1 MKMEKLSVVVITY
14 NEEKNIGRCLRSVK
28 AIADEI
34 IVLDSF
40 STDNTVAIARQS
52 GAKVWQQP
60 FRGYVEQKN
69 EATRLASYNYIMS
82 IDADEEIDETLQSAI
97 SDIKQ
102 TFTFGAYRMKRCTN
116 FCGYFIRN
124 GAWYPDRKVR
134 LFDKR
139 IAKWGGLNP
148 HDKVVFNKPV
158 AIKQLPGEI
167 LHYSFAT
174 ADEQAVQNDRFSSI
188 VADSYFKAGKRTSF
202 LRKLVNPCWAFVY
215 GFIIRMGFLDGKKGL
230 IIALNQARYTFL
242 KHKKLLLLQQ
252 QKSVNNSSDIQTSAN
267 ADRLTS
273 DIRTHVA
280 CEE

>member
-1 MKMEKLSVVVITY
+1 MEKLSVVVITY
-14 NEEKNIGRCLRSVK
+14 NEENNIGRCLRSVK

-40 STDNTVAIARQS
+40 STDNTVMIARQS

-60 FRGYVEQKN
+60 FRGYIEQKN

-82 IDADEEIDETLQSAI
+82 IDADEEIDEVLQSAI
-97 SDIKQ
+97 FDIKK
-102 TFTFGAYRMKRCTN
+102 TFTFSGYRMKRCTN
-116 FCGYFIRN
+116 FCGHFIRN

-139 IAKWGGLNP
+139 MAKWGGLNP

-188 VADSYFKAGKRTSF
+188 VADSYYKAGKRTNF
-202 LRKLVNPCWAFVY
+202 LRKLINPFWAFAY
-215 GFIIRMGFLDGKKGL
+215 GFIIRKGFLDGKKGL
-230 IIALNQARYTFL
+230 VIAWNQARYTFL
-242 KHKKLLLLQQ
+242 KHKKLLSLQQ
-252 QKSVNNSSDIQTSAN
+252 QKKMNSSSDIQSSAN
-267 ADRLTS
+267 ADRLAS